1 MLSGVLED
9 YKESE
14 GFPAEIAS
22 HVDAI
27 SDKIQFAT
35 LLLQR
40 AKDNE
45 RTESNSNP
53 VDDSNVSNNKSNTSE
68 IQGGE
73 TQQEMLALGKE
84 TLVEDLDLDS
94 IALHKELLSLLD
106 NVFEFLGGLRSDEE
120 IVVALNTH
128 AQFFALAIHESGVD
142 GVEAGEILGSFEEMR
157 STLLRLY
164 VIKRTDFIPSGFSL
178 MELLVWV
185 TMALTC
191 LAQFENNIT
200 AYFSLLMSAL
210 QFFYVI
216 ALLKDIDDPFD
227 YEPETLMPKALADDP
242 EEDVPEGEQPRKNV
256 GMEGADA
263 SAEIDIFPLM
273 DLYARIARM
282 AGVSMGGP
290 PPPKIRDP
298 KTGSISLPSKVLSTR
313 GMLLDKEGQEK
324 REEFSAKLRSKM
336 KIAFDEVAGR
346 KDVIEKT
353 KTRSALIPKQAKG
366 KN

>member
-22 HVDAI
+22 HIDAI
-27 SDKIQFAT
+27 SDKIEFAT

-40 AKDNE
+40 VKDNE
-45 RTESNSNP
+45 DEDKADESISKQKQKSNSK
-53 VDDSNVSNNKSNTSE
+53 DFSLE
-68 IQGGE
+68 QGGE
-73 TQQEMLALGKE
+73 TQEEMLALGKATSTE
-84 TLVEDLDLDS
+84 ELTLDS
-94 IALHKELLSLLD
+94 VVLHKELLSLLD
-106 NVFEFLGGLRSDEE
+106 NIFEFLGGLRDEADM
-120 IVVALNTH
+120 VVALNTH
-128 AQFFALAIHESGVD
+128 ARFIALAIHESGAE
-142 GVEAGEILGSFEEMR
+142 GVEAGDILGSFEEMR
-157 STLLRLY
+157 STLLRLH

-191 LAQFENNIT
+191 LAKFEDNLIT

-227 YEPETLMPKALADDP
+227 YDPETLLPSVLIEDP
-242 EEDVPEGEQPRKNV
+242 EEDVPEGDQTRKVV

-263 SAEIDIFPLM
+263 SAEIDVFPLM
-273 DLYARIARM
+273 DLYARIACM
-282 AGVSMGGP
+282 AGIPMGRP

-298 KTGSISLPSKVLSTR
+298 KTGSISLPSKVISVR
-313 GMLLDKEGQEK
+313 GMLIDKVGQEK
-324 REEFSAKLRSKM
+324 REAFSAKLRSKM
-336 KIAFDEVAGR
+336 KSAFDEVSG
-346 KDVIEKT
+346 KKFDLPVKL
-353 KTRSALIPKQAKG
+353 KSRSALVLKPSI
-366 KN
+366 